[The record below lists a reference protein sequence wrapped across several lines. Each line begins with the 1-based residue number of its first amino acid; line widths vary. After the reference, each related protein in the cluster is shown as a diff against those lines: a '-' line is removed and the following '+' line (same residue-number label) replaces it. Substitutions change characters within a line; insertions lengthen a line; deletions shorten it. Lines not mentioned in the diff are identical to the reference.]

1 MEYTFHYLLMAN
13 QAIFHREVL
22 ALLKDTKLT
31 LGQPKVLDYLMD
43 HDGAGQKEI
52 ARGCHIEPASLTV
65 TLNGM
70 EEKGLVRREIPKEDR
85 RSSHVFL
92 TPLGREMLQ
101 KVEEAFLKAE
111 ASALSSLSPQERTAF
126 LETFGKIYENLKG
139 DLTR

>member
-22 ALLKDTKLT
+22 SLLKDTKLT
-31 LGQPKVLDYLMD
+31 LGQPKVLDYLLD

-52 ARGCHIEPASLTV
+52 AWGCHIEPASLTV
-65 TLNGM
+65 ILNGM
-70 EEKGLVRREIPKEDR
+70 EEKGLVRREIPQKDR

-92 TPLGREMLQ
+92 TSLGKEMLQ
-101 KVEEAFLKAE
+101 KVEQAFAKAE
-111 ASALSSLSPQERTAF
+111 ASALASLSPQEKEAF
-126 LETFGKIYENLKG
+126 LETFGKIYDNLKG